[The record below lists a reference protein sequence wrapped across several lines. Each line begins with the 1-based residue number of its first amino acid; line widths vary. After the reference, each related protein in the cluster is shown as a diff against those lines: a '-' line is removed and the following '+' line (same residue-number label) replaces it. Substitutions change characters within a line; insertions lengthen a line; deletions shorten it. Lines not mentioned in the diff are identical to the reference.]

1 MALGFDVI
9 TIFPQI
15 IHAYLQ
21 LSILKKAIE
30 KGLLDV
36 KVYDL
41 RDFTTDKHRM
51 VDDYPYGGGPGM
63 VMKVEPF
70 YSAYRSLT
78 SDGVKRYVVL
88 LTPQGRTY
96 NQDMAHEFKDK
107 EERIV
112 FLCGR
117 YEGIDERVRELIVD
131 EEVSIGDYVITG
143 GELPALT
150 IIDSVTRL
158 KPDVL
163 GDNDSAVDESFSTGL
178 LEYPQY
184 TRPPEFMGLKVPD
197 VLLSGNHS
205 LIRQWRMREALRRT
219 LKKRPDLIYKKQN
232 DK

>member
-30 KGLLDV
+30 NGLLDV

-41 RDFTTDKHRM
+41 RDFATDKHRT

-70 YSAYRSLT
+70 YRAYKSLI
-78 SDGVKRYVVL
+78 SDGIKRHVVL
-88 LTPQGRTY
+88 LTPQGKTFSH
-96 NQDMAHEFKDK
+96 DMAQRYKEKD
-107 EERIV
+107 ERIV
-112 FLCGR
+112 LLCGR

-131 EEVSIGDYVITG
+131 EEVSVGDYIVTG
-143 GELPALT
+143 GELPAL
-150 IIDSVTRL
+150 IVIDSVSRL

-163 GDNDSAVDESFSTGL
+163 GDDESSVDESFSMGL

-184 TRPPEFMGLKVPD
+184 TRPPEFMDLKVPE
-197 VLLSGNHS
+197 VLLSGNHN

-219 LKKRPDLIYKKQN
+219 LTKRPDLIYKKQ
-232 DK
+232 KA